1 MKLIPEHGPCFVCG
15 TQNPHSIGVRWY
27 LHDDGKVTGDI
38 TLTLSQ
44 QGPPTKS
51 HGGASA
57 AMIDEAMGIAVWAA
71 GHRVVAA
78 NLNIDYKR
86 PVPLGEMVSISG
98 WVVRE
103 EGRKLYAAGEICL
116 SDGQIA
122 VSGTGLFV
130 RAEHL
135 FGAWPETGR
144 VTQDEKAG
152 NGSSD

>member
-1 MKLIPEHGPCFVCG
+1 MKLVPEHGPCFVCG
-15 TQNPHSIGVRWY
+15 TQNPQSIGLRWY
-27 LHDDGKVTGDI
+27 LHDDGKVTADI
-38 TLTLSQ
+38 TLTLAQ

-86 PVPLGEMVSISG
+86 PVPLGEAVSITG

-103 EGRKLYAAGEICL
+103 EGRKVFTEGEIRL
-116 SDGQIA
+116 SDGQVA

-135 FGAWPETGR
+135 FGAWPKTER
-144 VTQDEKAG
+144 AAQDEKA
-152 NGSSD
+152 SS